1 MENYGEKGCFY
12 TRSQARRTGLTCA
25 DDFPMTSEL
34 QVHPDPIGAMLEAA
48 PSNWLLEYVCVSLC
62 CISQD
67 LVSSW
72 CVCVCAG
79 LVVSLQRL
87 VALKTQIESGMD

>member
-25 DDFPMTSEL
+25 DDLPMTSEF

-48 PSNWLLEYVCVSLC
+48 PSNWLLEYVCVLLC

-72 CVCVCAG
+72 CVCVCVCVCWAG
-79 LVVSLQRL
+79 CVPPEAGGLED
-87 VALKTQIESGMD
+87 TD